1 MFNLEPIRE
10 HSNDAY
16 EVEVIAM
23 LQNTALEQTR
33 RLRTAY
39 KLKTGGLA
47 NAETA
52 FPLLNAVDDEDPG
65 HHDHESL
72 VGLMIAV
79 VVLLA
84 IIGIGLFMCCR
95 RKGMAAQLATVEEKQ
110 GLISARPLRRGLRSR
125 FKNLRY

>member
-1 MFNLEPIRE
+1 M
-10 HSNDAY
+10 
-16 EVEVIAM
+16 IAM

-47 NAETA
+47 NEETA
-52 FPLLNAVDDEDPG
+52 FPLLNVADDEDHD
-65 HHDHESL
+65 HHDHEAL
-72 VGLMIAV
+72 VGLLIAV
-79 VVLLA
+79 VCLLA
-84 IIGIGLFMCCR
+84 VIGAGLFMCCR

-110 GLISARPLRRGLRSR
+110 GLISARPLRAGLRPR